1 MSLLDKFKTL
11 FGIDASIPSRA
22 EENALFWDKK
32 SGSLS
37 VHFEKNGTVIKW
49 HKNTPISSD
58 VLWIPHGKES
68 LAAPHFA
75 DFFRKKTKN
84 AKKV

>member
-1 MSLLDKFKTL
+1 MNTLDKFKTL
-11 FGIDASIPSRA
+11 LGIDASIPSRA

-68 LAAPHFA
+68 LAVPYFA